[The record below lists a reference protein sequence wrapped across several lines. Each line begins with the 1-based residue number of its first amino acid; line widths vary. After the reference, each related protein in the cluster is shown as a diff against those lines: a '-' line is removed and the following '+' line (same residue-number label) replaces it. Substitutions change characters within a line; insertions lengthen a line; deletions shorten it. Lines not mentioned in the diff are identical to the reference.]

1 MKKQVNTSSAPAA
14 IGPYSQ
20 GVIAGNL
27 LFVSGQ
33 IPINPADGS
42 LVSDSLESQ
51 ANQVFENLRA
61 IIQEAGTSFEHV
73 LKLTIYLTDLENF
86 AAVNKVMENYF
97 NEPYPARATVEV
109 SRLPKDV
116 EVEIDAIVEL
126 ASSTIASISTS
137 TSLGNLETSTV
148 ALAG

>member
-51 ANQVFENLRA
+51 ANQVFKNLRA

-97 NEPYPARATVEV
+97 SQPYPARATVEV

-126 ASSTIASISTS
+126 A
-137 TSLGNLETSTV
+137 
-148 ALAG
+148 

>member
-116 EVEIDAIVEL
+116 QVEIDAIVEL
-126 ASSTIASISTS
+126 A
-137 TSLGNLETSTV
+137 
-148 ALAG
+148 

>member
-33 IPINPADGS
+33 IPINPKDGS
-42 LVSDSLESQ
+42 LVSNSLESQ
-51 ANQVFENLRA
+51 ANQVFQNLLA

-73 LKLTIYLTDLENF
+73 LKLTIYLTNLENF
-86 AAVNKVMENYF
+86 AAVNQVMEGYF
-97 NEPYPARATVEV
+97 NEPFPARATVEV

-126 ASSTIASISTS
+126 P
-137 TSLGNLETSTV
+137 
-148 ALAG
+148 

>member
-33 IPINPADGS
+33 IPINPTDGS

-51 ANQVFENLRA
+51 ANQVFQNLRA

-73 LKLTIYLTDLENF
+73 LKLTIYLTDLEYF

-97 NEPYPARATVEV
+97 DEPYPARATVEV

-126 ASSTIASISTS
+126 A
-137 TSLGNLETSTV
+137 
-148 ALAG
+148 

>member
-1 MKKQVNTSSAPAA
+1 MKGAEMKKQVNTSSAPAA

-33 IPINPADGS
+33 IPLNPADGS

-86 AAVNKVMENYF
+86 GAVNKVMENYF

-126 ASSTIASISTS
+126 A
-137 TSLGNLETSTV
+137 
-148 ALAG
+148 

>member
-1 MKKQVNTSSAPAA
+1 MKGAKMKKQVNTSLAPAA

-33 IPINPADGS
+33 IPLNPSDGS

-97 NEPYPARATVEV
+97 SQPYPARATVEV

-126 ASSTIASISTS
+126 A
-137 TSLGNLETSTV
+137 
-148 ALAG
+148 

>member
-97 NEPYPARATVEV
+97 SQPYPARATVEV

-126 ASSTIASISTS
+126 A
-137 TSLGNLETSTV
+137 
-148 ALAG
+148 

>member
-27 LFVSGQ
+27 LFISGQ
-33 IPINPADGS
+33 IPLNPEDGS
-42 LVSDSLESQ
+42 LVSNSLESQ
-51 ANQVFENLRA
+51 ANQVFQNLRA
-61 IIQEAGTSFEHV
+61 IIQEAGTSFENV

-116 EVEIDAIVEL
+116 QVEIDAIVEL
-126 ASSTIASISTS
+126 T
-137 TSLGNLETSTV
+137 
-148 ALAG
+148 

>member
-33 IPINPADGS
+33 IPLNPSDGS

-51 ANQVFENLRA
+51 ANQVFKNLRA

-86 AAVNKVMENYF
+86 ATVNKVMEDYF
-97 NEPYPARATVEV
+97 SEPYPARATVEV

-116 EVEIDAIVEL
+116 GVEIDAIVEL
-126 ASSTIASISTS
+126 A
-137 TSLGNLETSTV
+137 
-148 ALAG
+148 

>member
-33 IPINPADGS
+33 IPLNPLDGS

-51 ANQVFENLRA
+51 ANQVFQNLRA

-97 NEPYPARATVEV
+97 DEPYPTRATVEV

-126 ASSTIASISTS
+126 A
-137 TSLGNLETSTV
+137 
-148 ALAG
+148 

>member
-20 GVIAGNL
+20 GVIACNL

-97 NEPYPARATVEV
+97 DEPYPTRATVEV

-126 ASSTIASISTS
+126 A
-137 TSLGNLETSTV
+137 
-148 ALAG
+148 

>member
-1 MKKQVNTSSAPAA
+1 MMKGAKMKKQVNTSSAPAA

-33 IPINPADGS
+33 IPLNPADGS

-61 IIQEAGTSFEHV
+61 IIQEAGTSFEHA

-97 NEPYPARATVEV
+97 SQPYPARATVEV

-126 ASSTIASISTS
+126 A
-137 TSLGNLETSTV
+137 
-148 ALAG
+148 

>member
-14 IGPYSQ
+14 IGTYSQ

-33 IPINPADGS
+33 IPLNPLDGS

-51 ANQVFENLRA
+51 ANQVFQNLRA

-97 NEPYPARATVEV
+97 DEPYPARATVEV

-126 ASSTIASISTS
+126 A
-137 TSLGNLETSTV
+137 
-148 ALAG
+148 

>member
-1 MKKQVNTSSAPAA
+1 MKGVKMKKQVNTSSAPAA

-42 LVSDSLESQ
+42 LVSDSIESQ

-97 NEPYPARATVEV
+97 SQPYPARATVEV

-126 ASSTIASISTS
+126 A
-137 TSLGNLETSTV
+137 
-148 ALAG
+148 

>member
-1 MKKQVNTSSAPAA
+1 MKGVKMKKQVNTSSAPAA

-97 NEPYPARATVEV
+97 SQPYPARATVEV

-116 EVEIDAIVEL
+116 AVEIDAIVEL
-126 ASSTIASISTS
+126 AQ
-137 TSLGNLETSTV
+137 
-148 ALAG
+148 

>member
-1 MKKQVNTSSAPAA
+1 MKGVKMKKQVNTSSAPSA

-61 IIQEAGTSFEHV
+61 IIQEAGTSFEHI

-97 NEPYPARATVEV
+97 SQPYPARATVEV

-126 ASSTIASISTS
+126 A
-137 TSLGNLETSTV
+137 
-148 ALAG
+148 

>member
-61 IIQEAGTSFEHV
+61 IIQEAGTSFEYV

-97 NEPYPARATVEV
+97 SQPYPARATVEV

-126 ASSTIASISTS
+126 A
-137 TSLGNLETSTV
+137 
-148 ALAG
+148 

>member
-1 MKKQVNTSSAPAA
+1 MKKQVNTSLAPAA

-33 IPINPADGS
+33 IPLNPSDGS

-51 ANQVFENLRA
+51 ANQVFKNLHA

-126 ASSTIASISTS
+126 A
-137 TSLGNLETSTV
+137 
-148 ALAG
+148 

>member
-33 IPINPADGS
+33 IPINPTDGS

-51 ANQVFENLRA
+51 ANQVFQNLRA

-86 AAVNKVMENYF
+86 AAVNQVMEGYF

-109 SRLPKDV
+109 SKLPKDV

-126 ASSTIASISTS
+126 A
-137 TSLGNLETSTV
+137 
-148 ALAG
+148 

>member
-1 MKKQVNTSSAPAA
+1 MKGVKMKKQVNTSLAPAA

-33 IPINPADGS
+33 IPLNPADGS

-97 NEPYPARATVEV
+97 SQPYPARATVEV

-126 ASSTIASISTS
+126 A
-137 TSLGNLETSTV
+137 
-148 ALAG
+148 

>member
-1 MKKQVNTSSAPAA
+1 MKGVKMKKQVNTSSAPAA

-51 ANQVFENLRA
+51 ANQVFENLLA

-97 NEPYPARATVEV
+97 SQPYPARATVEV

-126 ASSTIASISTS
+126 A
-137 TSLGNLETSTV
+137 
-148 ALAG
+148 

>member
-33 IPINPADGS
+33 IPLNPADGS

-86 AAVNKVMENYF
+86 AAVDKVMENYF

-126 ASSTIASISTS
+126 A
-137 TSLGNLETSTV
+137 
-148 ALAG
+148 

>member
-33 IPINPADGS
+33 IPLNPSDGS
-42 LVSDSLESQ
+42 LISDSLESQ
-51 ANQVFENLRA
+51 ANQVFQNLRA

-73 LKLTIYLTDLENF
+73 LKLTIYLTDLESF

-116 EVEIDAIVEL
+116 QVEIDAIVEL
-126 ASSTIASISTS
+126 A
-137 TSLGNLETSTV
+137 
-148 ALAG
+148 

>member
-33 IPINPADGS
+33 IPINPMDGS

-51 ANQVFENLRA
+51 ANQVFQNLRA

-73 LKLTIYLTDLENF
+73 VKLTIYLTDLENF
-86 AAVNKVMENYF
+86 AAVNQVMEGYF

-126 ASSTIASISTS
+126 A
-137 TSLGNLETSTV
+137 
-148 ALAG
+148 

>member
-1 MKKQVNTSSAPAA
+1 MKKQVNTSLAPAA

-33 IPINPADGS
+33 IPLNPSDGS

-51 ANQVFENLRA
+51 ANQVFKNLRA

-86 AAVNKVMENYF
+86 AVVNKVMENYF

-126 ASSTIASISTS
+126 A
-137 TSLGNLETSTV
+137 
-148 ALAG
+148 

>member
-1 MKKQVNTSSAPAA
+1 MKGAKMKKQVNTSLAPAA

-33 IPINPADGS
+33 IPLNPSDGS
-42 LVSDSLESQ
+42 LVNDSLESQ
-51 ANQVFENLRA
+51 ANQVFKNLRA

-126 ASSTIASISTS
+126 A
-137 TSLGNLETSTV
+137 
-148 ALAG
+148 

>member
-42 LVSDSLESQ
+42 LVGDSLESQ

-126 ASSTIASISTS
+126 A
-137 TSLGNLETSTV
+137 
-148 ALAG
+148 

>member
-1 MKKQVNTSSAPAA
+1 MKKQVNTSLAPTA

-33 IPINPADGS
+33 IPLNPLDGS
-42 LVSDSLESQ
+42 LISDSLESQ
-51 ANQVFENLRA
+51 ANQVFQNLSA

-86 AAVNKVMENYF
+86 AAVNKVMGNYF

-126 ASSTIASISTS
+126 A
-137 TSLGNLETSTV
+137 
-148 ALAG
+148 

>member
-33 IPINPADGS
+33 IPINPSDGS

-51 ANQVFENLRA
+51 ANQVFKNLHA

-97 NEPYPARATVEV
+97 SQPYPARATVEV

-126 ASSTIASISTS
+126 A
-137 TSLGNLETSTV
+137 
-148 ALAG
+148 

>member
-1 MKKQVNTSSAPAA
+1 MKKQVSTSSAPAA

-20 GVIAGNL
+20 GVISGNL

-33 IPINPADGS
+33 IPINPEDGS

-51 ANQVFENLRA
+51 VNQVFQNLRA
-61 IIQEAGTSFEHV
+61 IIQEAGTSFENV

-86 AAVNKVMENYF
+86 AAVNKVMENCF

-116 EVEIDAIVEL
+116 QVEIDAIVEL
-126 ASSTIASISTS
+126 T
-137 TSLGNLETSTV
+137 
-148 ALAG
+148 

>member
-1 MKKQVNTSSAPAA
+1 
-14 IGPYSQ
+14 
-20 GVIAGNL
+20 
-27 LFVSGQ
+27 
-33 IPINPADGS
+33 
-42 LVSDSLESQ
+42 
-51 ANQVFENLRA
+51 
-61 IIQEAGTSFEHV
+61 

-126 ASSTIASISTS
+126 A
-137 TSLGNLETSTV
+137 
-148 ALAG
+148 

>member
-33 IPINPADGS
+33 IPINPKDGS
-42 LVSDSLESQ
+42 LVSNSLESQ
-51 ANQVFENLRA
+51 ANQVFQNLLA

-86 AAVNKVMENYF
+86 AAVNQVMEGYF

-126 ASSTIASISTS
+126 P
-137 TSLGNLETSTV
+137 
-148 ALAG
+148 

>member
-27 LFVSGQ
+27 LFISGQ
-33 IPINPADGS
+33 IPLNPEDGS
-42 LVSDSLESQ
+42 LASNSLESQ
-51 ANQVFENLRA
+51 ANQVFQNLRA
-61 IIQEAGTSFEHV
+61 IIQEAGTTFEHV

-126 ASSTIASISTS
+126 A
-137 TSLGNLETSTV
+137 
-148 ALAG
+148 